1 MNPSK
6 GNATAKMD
14 IVFMRYVLIYFNA
27 ETIVHGWKCRC
38 VAIGKKRTEERKI
51 AHIRPLE
58 CESAPCLAR

>member
-38 VAIGKKRTEERKI
+38 IAIGKKRTEERKI
-51 AHIRPLE
+51 ADIRPLE

>member
-1 MNPSK
+1 
-6 GNATAKMD
+6 MD

-38 VAIGKKRTEERKI
+38 IAIGKKRTEERKI
-51 AHIRPLE
+51 ADIRPLE